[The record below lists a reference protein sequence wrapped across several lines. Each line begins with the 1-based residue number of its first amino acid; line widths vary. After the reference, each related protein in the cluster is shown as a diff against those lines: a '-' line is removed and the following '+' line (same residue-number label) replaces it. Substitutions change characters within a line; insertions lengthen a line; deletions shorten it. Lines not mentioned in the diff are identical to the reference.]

1 MHPIILIEDNE
12 DLSKEIKK
20 YMEKLAYQVS
30 IAENIE
36 EAKAL
41 LQEPFDIALLD
52 INLPDGSGMDI
63 LDLLKSKGIKTII
76 ITAKSEDA
84 FIVQALDSGADD
96 FMVKPFSL
104 AVLRARVDLALRE
117 SLDIS
122 ENQVRYKNFLLDE
135 TNQYILL
142 SGEKLDLTVKEM
154 ALLALFI
161 KNPHRLF
168 TRDYLLEK
176 FWDTRERYVNDNT
189 LTVTIKRLREKIK
202 GEAITTIR
210 GIGYKL
216 D

>member
-63 LDLLKSKGIKTII
+63 LDLLKSRGIKTII
-76 ITAKSEDA
+76 ITAKNEDA

-142 SGEKLDLTVKEM
+142 SGEKLELTVKEM

-210 GIGYKL
+210 GIGYRL

>member
-20 YMEKLAYQVS
+20 YMEKLTYQVS

-76 ITAKSEDA
+76 ITAKNEDA

>member
-36 EAKAL
+36 EAKEL

>member
-20 YMEKLAYQVS
+20 YMEKLTYQVS

-63 LDLLKSKGIKTII
+63 LDLLKSRGIKTII
-76 ITAKSEDA
+76 ITAKNEDA

-142 SGEKLDLTVKEM
+142 SGEKLELTVKEM

-210 GIGYKL
+210 GIGYRL

>member
-76 ITAKSEDA
+76 ITAKNEDA